1 MGYLEWLDICIIVAY
16 FVVILSVGLLA
27 TYYANKNSSLGFF
40 LAGKS
45 MTFIPIAGSIFASNM
60 GAPNVVGLS
69 GSAAASG
76 FAPVMF
82 EWQAVFALV
91 ALGWIFAP
99 IYLASATYTM
109 PEYLQK
115 RFGGS
120 RLRICHSV
128 IQLLLTAICG
138 IPMEI
143 YAASIFMH
151 KLLGWNVYLST
162 VIILAITA
170 VYTIGGGLT
179 AVIYTD
185 TLQAVILVVGAA
197 VVGVKAM
204 IEVGG
209 YNSMLEQF
217 RKAASRHT
225 YIEHQLYNNLSCG
238 FPPAD
243 SFHVF
248 RSTESDFPWPGV
260 VFGMISLGIYCWC
273 TQQVIVQRN
282 LSAKTVL
289 HSKAG
294 CLLAGYLK
302 ILPFFLFIIPGMISR
317 ILYADDVACSSPE
330 ICQEKCGNPA
340 GCTNIAYPMLVLN
353 ILPKGIKGLML
364 AALLSALMSSLTSYY
379 NSGSSLFTLDIYS
392 HFRKK
397 ASELEK
403 VLVGR
408 LFGLFLVC
416 LSVAWLP
423 ILQSVQGS
431 QLWNYSQAVYS
442 YLTPP
447 WTVVYLLGMFWT
459 RATEQ
464 GAWWGL
470 IVGLGAGI
478 IRMVLDFS
486 YRSAQCG
493 SSEIVKRPDIL
504 EKVHYLVFAVILCV
518 ITFIVMV
525 VVSFVTKEQPLNE
538 LERVT
543 WWTRK
548 SKLSLNTT
556 DCKTQGS
563 KTSIGELNE
572 TNNASS
578 QIAIVETVDA
588 SIKKDGWY

>member
-1 MGYLEWLDICIIVAY
+1 
-16 FVVILSVGLLA
+16 
-27 TYYANKNSSLGFF
+27 
-40 LAGKS
+40 
-45 MTFIPIAGSIFASNM
+45 M

-82 EWQAVFALV
+82 EWQAIIALI

-99 IYLASATYTM
+99 IYLASGTYTM
-109 PEYLQK
+109 PEFLQK
-115 RFGGS
+115 RFGGA
-120 RLRICHSV
+120 RLRICCS
-128 IQLLLTAICG
+128 IAQLLIGVITG
-138 IPMEI
+138 ISMEI
-143 YAASIFMH
+143 YAASIFLH

-162 VIILAITA
+162 VIILVITA
-170 VYTIGGGLT
+170 IYTIGGGLT

-185 TLQAVILVVGAA
+185 TLQAVILVVGTA
-197 VVGVKAM
+197 VVSVKALM
-204 IEVGG
+204 EVGG

-217 RKAASRHT
+217 QKAASNMT
-225 YIEHQLYNNLSCG
+225 YVEHQLYNNLSCG

-260 VFGMISLGIYCWC
+260 VFGMIPLAIYCWC

-282 LSAKTVL
+282 LSAKTVI
-289 HSKAG
+289 HSKVG

-317 ILYADDVACSSPE
+317 ILYPDDVACSSPE

-353 ILPKGIKGLML
+353 ILPKGVKGLML

-397 ASELEK
+397 ASEHEK

-423 ILQSVQGS
+423 ILQSVQGN
-431 QLWNYSQAVYS
+431 QLWNYTQAIYS

-470 IVGLGAGI
+470 IVGLVAGL
-478 IRMVLDFS
+478 IRMGLDFS
-486 YRSAQCG
+486 YKSAHCG
-493 SSEIVKRPDIL
+493 GSEIVERPDIL
-504 EKVHYLVFAVILCV
+504 ERVHFLVFAVILCA

-525 VVSFVTKEQPLNE
+525 AVSFITQGQSLKE

-548 SKLSLNTT
+548 SKLSLNLT
-556 DCKTQGS
+556 DGRIRETE
-563 KTSIGELNE
+563 TSLVGLNE
-572 TNNASS
+572 ENNSSSSPVKKHPLAWRAYAFMCGATLEDDQKIMSEEERMKVYREMTNVNEDPFWSRVCDINAL
-578 QIAIVETVDA
+578 ILLAILCFLFGFF
-588 SIKKDGWY
+588 S